1 MRWLVENLAVIL
13 ITVRTALE
21 GLRSREDGKDM
32 PEKLEAAD
40 GAEQRLSIRLLIDN
54 DTGIDD
60 ALALAYLC
68 ACDHVKIEAI
78 TSTPGNVDVEQVAA
92 NNRALVALC
101 GRPEVPVLI
110 GAQEPLQIPLVT
122 TPETHGPQGVGY
134 ATLPDSEPASSA
146 AIDAVDHW
154 IEAVRDNPGELT
166 VLLSAPLTNFALA
179 LRREPRL
186 PWLLRKVVI
195 MGGAF
200 YYQGN
205 TTPTAEWNTH
215 VDPHAS
221 KEVFAAYTLAAE
233 QGLPSEKLPIVCSLD
248 TTERFEMQPEFLA
261 QLAAEAGC
269 AEPELVLASDPEGTL
284 STASNPLVRYL
295 SDTLRF
301 YFEFHRHYDQG
312 YIAHVHDYFAA
323 GVAAGTLDY
332 QSRPATIDVET
343 ESELL
348 FGTTVADFR
357 GLWGKPA
364 NAHVVTRND
373 PEAGFAE
380 LVTRLGSLARKLN
393 TDC

>member
-1 MRWLVENLAVIL
+1 MNQV
-13 ITVRTALE
+13 
-21 GLRSREDGKDM
+21 
-32 PEKLEAAD
+32 
-40 GAEQRLSIRLLIDN
+40 RLLADC

-68 ACDHVKIEAI
+68 SLDHVQIEAV

-92 NNRALVALC
+92 NNLALLKLC
-101 GRPEVPVLI
+101 GKPEVPVLK
-110 GAQEPLQIPLVT
+110 GAREPLEIPLAT

-134 ATLPDSEPASSA
+134 ATLPAPDTSA
-146 AIDAVDHW
+146 IADNEAVDCW
-154 IEAVRDNPGELT
+154 IEAARTNPGELT

-179 LRREPRL
+179 LRSEPKL

-215 VDPHAS
+215 VDPHAA
-221 KEVFAAYTLAAE
+221 KEVFAAYSRAAE
-233 QGLPSEKLPIVCSLD
+233 EGLESEKLPIVCSLD
-248 TTERFEMQPEFLA
+248 TTERFEMQPEFLTK
-261 QLAAEAGC
+261 LAEEAGC
-269 AEPELVLASDPEGTL
+269 EEPELVLASDTEGTL
-284 STASNPLVRYL
+284 SKASNPLVRYL
-295 SDTLRF
+295 TDALRF

-323 GVAAGTLDY
+323 GVAAGTLEY
-332 QSRPATIDVET
+332 EARPATIDVET
-343 ESELL
+343 ESQLL

-364 NAHVVTRND
+364 NAHVVSQND
-373 PEAGFAE
+373 PNAGFQE
-380 LVTRLGSLARKLN
+380 LVQRLGALARKLDKN
-393 TDC
+393 S